1 VPDTDGSLTPGV
13 EALTDDP
20 RAAGSGPTA
29 QDGATMSASLAYEP
43 LGASS
48 PLTVAVT
55 SGKGGVGKSQL
66 VASLAIVLGREGHR
80 PLVVDADVGCG
91 DLDVLFN
98 IRPEVDLRSVLSGA
112 VSPERA
118 VTTANLGDVEIGFVP
133 APSANRD
140 GSELSRGEQLGVLQA
155 VDRVGWRYRT
165 VLVDTGAGVSRNPMF
180 FAAAAD
186 RVLVVTTPEP
196 TSMQDAYAAIKV
208 LHQAHGV
215 TRFELVVN
223 QVRTIKD
230 GKRVY
235 ARLCSV
241 IDRFLPVELGLI
253 GILPRDERVERA
265 VMARQP
271 VAHAYPV
278 SPFSHAVRGI
288 ARRLMADGQDRPG
301 GQLRWLTTRPA
312 DEGAAAPETTGVQG

>member
-1 VPDTDGSLTPGV
+1 
-13 EALTDDP
+13 
-20 RAAGSGPTA
+20 
-29 QDGATMSASLAYEP
+29 MSASLAYEP
-43 LGASS
+43 QGAAA

-66 VASLAIVLGREGHR
+66 VASLAVILAQEGRR

-91 DLDVLFN
+91 DLNVLFDL
-98 IRPEVDLRSVLSGA
+98 RPQVDLRAVIDGTIEPEAA
-112 VSPERA
+112 VSRA
-118 VTTANLGDVEIGFVP
+118 ILNDAEIGFLP
-133 APSANRD
+133 APAANRD
-140 GSELSRGEQLGVLQA
+140 GSELTRGEQMGMLQA
-155 VDRVGWRYRT
+155 VDRVGWGYKT

-215 TRFELVVN
+215 GRFELVVN
-223 QVRTIKD
+223 QARNLRD

-241 IDRFLPVELGLI
+241 VDRFLPVELGLI
-253 GILPRDERVERA
+253 GVLPKDERVERA
-265 VMARQP
+265 VMTRQP
-271 VAHAYPV
+271 AAYAYPV
-278 SPFSHAVRGI
+278 SPFAHAVRGI
-288 ARRLMADGQDRPG
+288 ARRLINDGQERPG
-301 GQLRWLTTRPA
+301 GQLRWFTNRP
-312 DEGAAAPETTGVQG
+312 EGKEAAVEAEVMGEER